1 MGTLFVFTL
10 FTVFFLFIAFL
21 RNYQNIGEPIPHW
34 YMIVHSIEILLYLLY
49 FALRRYI
56 IFSRK
61 GGFFLLFLLHDIFLI
76 ALMMLISDVKSYLYI
91 SMTMLY
97 YIFFFGVIVCKKTLW
112 GEEEDIQRSSL
123 PRKTF
128 IEMIEF
134 NNE

>member
-1 MGTLFVFTL
+1 MGTLFIFTL
-10 FTVFFLFIAFL
+10 FTIFFLFIAFL

-56 IFSRK
+56 IFSRN
-61 GGFFLLFLLHDIFLI
+61 GGFFLLFLLHDICLI

-128 IEMIEF
+128 IEMVEF